1 MPQISR
7 FDIYLFWLHTTL
19 VFHLYNFSL
28 NFSREWFF
36 FTISKRIVWSKC
48 RRRKPA
54 KEKSMRSRWQDRKNW
69 GPNMKNGIWLNL
81 HAMQL
86 WNVTSVKES
95 RKIVLFATFVSQFKG
110 KTGLESRLVKEVCW
124 FKPDQFKRYSSKTY
138 LRILQSVPT
147 YSVKRDSLFEKCP
160 S

>member
-1 MPQISR
+1 MPQISKLG
-7 FDIYLFWLHTTL
+7 INLFWL
-19 VFHLYNFSL
+19 YIYSFSFL
-28 NFSREWFF
+28 KFFTRLFTWVIF
-36 FTISKRIVWSKC
+36 FTISNRIVQSKC

-69 GPNMKNGIWLNL
+69 EPNMKNGIWLNL

-110 KTGLESRLVKEVCW
+110 KTGLVKEVCW
-124 FKPDQFKRYSSKTY
+124 FKPGQFKRYPSETY
-138 LRILQSVPT
+138 LRILSCILWLLT
-147 YSVKRDSLFEKCP
+147 YSGKKEIGFLQNI
-160 S
+160 